1 MGCTIFNVG
10 TGTDVQR
17 SLAPLFKAG
26 SSASLEHIETGAMAL
41 ETLLKLGD
49 PELPQLVITPFRLP
63 IMKGAD
69 FIAEMRSHERL
80 RGIPILVWGVHIPA
94 DEINRLLAA
103 GATQVLEG
111 HFDAPHLEAARQL
124 CPQCFRSNP
133 GQPRRLRRRYAIT
146 AVLRDAGEKAARNAR
161 LGALFAWTGCI
172 SAVLWI
178 WAFVQLGMSYTEAD
192 LAPLPVY
199 AALTSAGFL
208 LMLARV
214 GSRTATR

>member
-1 MGCTIFNVG
+1 MGSTIFNLG
-10 TGTDVQR
+10 TGTNVQR
-17 SLAPLFKAG
+17 LLGALFKG
-26 SSASLEHIETGAMAL
+26 DGLASLEHIETGAMAL
-41 ETLLKLGD
+41 ETLLKLD
-49 PELPQLVITPFRLP
+49 DSELPQLVITPFRLP

-69 FIAEMRSHERL
+69 FIAEMRCHERL
-80 RGIPILVWGVHIPA
+80 RGIPILVWGLHIPA

-111 HFDAPHLEAARQL
+111 QFDAPHLEAVHQL

-133 GQPRRLRRRYAIT
+133 GQPSRLCRRYAIT
-146 AVLRDAGEKAARNAR
+146 TVLRDAGEKATRNAR

-172 SAVLWI
+172 SAVLWV

-199 AALTSAGFL
+199 AALTSA
-208 LMLARV
+208 
-214 GSRTATR
+214 

>member
-1 MGCTIFNVG
+1 MGSTIFNVG

-17 SLAPLFKAG
+17 LLGELLKG
-26 SSASLEHIETGAMAL
+26 DGSASLEHIETGAMAL
-41 ETLLKLGD
+41 ETLLKLED
-49 PELPQLVITPFRLP
+49 SELPQLVITPFRLP

-69 FIAEMRSHERL
+69 FIAEMRSHQRL
-80 RGIPILVWGVHIPA
+80 RGIPVLVWGVHIPA

-103 GATQVLEG
+103 GARQVLEG
-111 HFDAPHLEAARQL
+111 QFDAAHLEAVRQL
-124 CPQCFRSNP
+124 CPQCFCSNP
-133 GQPRRLRRRYAIT
+133 GQTRSLRRRYAIT
-146 AVLRDAGEKAARNAR
+146 SVLRDAGENAARNAR

-178 WAFVQLGMSYTEAD
+178 WAFVQLGMAYTEAD

-199 AALTSAGFL
+199 AALFSAGFL

-214 GSRTATR
+214 GSRTTDR